1 MVIVSACRQV
11 AGHETEGQVQ
21 RGRGIG
27 QQYFQRLIRNISRFF
42 FFGVQ
47 ADDMVGG

>member
-21 RGRGIG
+21 RGRGDRATIFSAVN
-27 QQYFQRLIRNISRFF
+27 QKYIKIFF
-42 FFGVQ
+42 FWSTG
-47 ADDMVGG
+47 